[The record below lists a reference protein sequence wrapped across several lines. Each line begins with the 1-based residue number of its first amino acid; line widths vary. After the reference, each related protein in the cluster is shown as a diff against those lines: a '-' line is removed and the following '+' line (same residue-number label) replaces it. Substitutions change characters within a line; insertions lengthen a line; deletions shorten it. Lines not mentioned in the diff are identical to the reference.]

1 MIHDDENALI
11 CDLAEVYHIYDYRS
25 LPVRLVAT
33 LAAGLGPNSRVYQK
47 LAGQTVPTD
56 TLLLAMLVDDV
67 RAMVYG
73 TKGKHVPE
81 RIAPKLMAGAIPER
95 KERIFKTGADF
106 DKARAA
112 LLNGEL
118 TDGN

>member
-33 LAAGLGPNSRVYQK
+33 LAAGLGPNSRVHQK
-47 LAGQTVPTD
+47 IAGQTVPTD

-67 RAMVYG
+67 RAMAYG

-81 RIAPKLMAGAIPER
+81 RIAPKLMAGATPER

-112 LLNGEL
+112 LLHGEL

>member
-81 RIAPKLMAGAIPER
+81 R

-112 LLNGEL
+112 LLHGEL

>member
-1 MIHDDENALI
+1 MISLDEDALI

-81 RIAPKLMAGAIPER
+81 RIAPKLMAGAMPER

-112 LLNGEL
+112 LLGEL